1 MAPIATPVQ
10 ASIIVEPPVY
20 ELPEVGNH
28 IATITEVADLG
39 IVHSDVWGDKPK
51 VRIRMRIEDEKTSA
65 DEEIFVFRTCN
76 TKITPKTALGT
87 FLTQLGLPLAKFDL
101 AELVG
106 MRINVN
112 IVYNTNGDKTYANV
126 SSVSRIR
133 TPKTGTT
140 PVVDTI

>member
-1 MAPIATPVQ
+1 MAQIATPVQ

-20 ELPEVGNH
+20 ELPEIGNH
-28 IATITEVADLG
+28 VVTVTEVADLG
-39 IVHSDVWGDKPK
+39 IVHSDVYGDKHK
-51 VRIRMRIEDEKTSA
+51 IRIRMRIEDEKTSE
-65 DEEIFVFRTCN
+65 DEEIFVFQTCN
-76 TKITPKTALGT
+76 IKMTPKTSLGI

-106 MRINVN
+106 MRINAN

-140 PVVDTI
+140 PVVDPI